1 MEGVIARLAGRLYAI
16 NADGQRSRMQFGLDI
31 TGKLVFDNFFG
42 ADSTFQYIELFD
54 GDETKLRFSLRT
66 RGRFH
71 YYAKDQQI
79 VLAMLRSFQMASLL
93 PDGPGLSCVLRWTLS
108 QTGMFNADGSLN
120 VFTYYASNYAGDA
133 FPGDDAEI
141 SGYRSLKQLSNP
153 SPSDSFE
160 RAIFATN
167 APVAI
172 SPDAYPLLARMLGQ
186 PTGIGFRDVKR
197 IPPKADGKYKQ
208 PRAIGL
214 RPAGIRRKAHDG
226 DNDFLTF
233 GGRVQVEPTS
243 AKPGSANIVVDSR
256 SASRVAI
263 EITKPVD
270 FHLIPDVFNQPD
282 LDDPRKIDSALHSC
296 VEITA
301 LSPHLF
307 ADLWNERVAQPYLSA
322 LRTVDDAHET
332 SFVPL
337 LQNVGN
343 SKGESG
349 EFDALFD
356 MVQPDARSDDV
367 GDIVLAVLRPTQ
379 AAAVFTADAVFPG
392 LFTHDGLPVR
402 RRVKVRVE
410 REAIRDTFC
419 WFDALPRASSILE
432 IRVEIVA
439 DTDAGE
445 EPSSALRFGA
455 LDFDVP
461 GHAKEQAGRLEM
473 RLAVTFDP
481 ADSAFPHYATS
492 KRDPKR
498 QAGRPRLPYPG
509 EAIPRIVVHIDQFDL
524 ADVRPGAQDASTDSG
539 RAFDAVLEPLRRRDV
554 DTSDPEFPRVTR
566 EKRIAGNL
574 SRDVPLVLVDRPK
587 VTSKE
592 DSLRTPFFLTGEE
605 VTATGSNRRLALV
618 LHRKP
623 LRNTAGTPSTGE
635 MKSGDRTIVIDA
647 EPLTVAMANVP
658 TFGLDLTQSED
669 SDGEIANW
677 ETSEFGGGKWEI
689 AGVTDGFNL
698 SFPPQATGEA
708 FEKGAPWPPISPTGA
723 EITVDYRLGTLAR
736 MSLQSSYF
744 KQQYAEAPWN
754 LRRILGSAGDRAPG
768 AGLATARFEFLYGL
782 ASRLTSP
789 GLRLAE
795 IGARIGGL
803 RTPLPA
809 RPKGIARSLTGTSRQ
824 PLVEAELYDRQRDLA
839 AGFSKVYE
847 TRLAQFGI
855 YREGTEGPLSVDD
868 KVAFELRANAEV
880 DPDPWDPQSKSTNL
894 KGGATRGFESKNIFQ
909 EVMKKPAS
917 TRGQIIEPSF
927 TALGGSGFMRAF
939 FANGKTRIVSNTVVG
954 RTDTYT
960 LERIG
965 RIGVFWNIAKH
976 VIVYERTVLPPDQF
990 AEEQE
995 GQHLG
1000 RPVVRKVQE
1009 YVELLEPDRAY
1020 PEKSGGQKAR
1030 GFVEACLF
1038 PTRRIPVKSSWGRD
1052 VEAGWIVPLWRS
1064 DADRDLFPKPDIR
1077 LRLASANTGASA
1089 AVLSRLSD
1097 PSQLVFFTSVR
1108 EEDGDLP
1115 DQWLPVAGVDFVN
1128 APAPSPTGRPVID
1141 RADPDGRQPDDRMR
1155 DPMFDRCTFDVDSGS
1170 APANLIAARAAGE
1183 PIGAVVETVSMMR
1196 SKPTGA
1202 GGGPGQA
1209 IALRAH
1215 LQAMADDARVLEA
1228 RLNEAIST
1236 ARGIVAGLWNASRAG
1251 DPVEDAIA
1259 QLEALKGE
1267 VRQRAAS
1274 ARQSTGAAASEAK
1287 TALDAA
1293 RSKWTDEA
1301 ASFQGTAT
1309 KAIEE
1314 TLNRRLDALIK
1325 ALGDLQADPHLFEG
1339 ATASSAKNVARQ
1351 IEQALALPRSQLLTG
1366 INRVSAAFEQLD
1378 RGVAGLLGGISDA
1391 ARSVADSAAGVERTI
1406 VSLPDAGQVLSAYDQ
1421 FHRLTMDTID
1431 SILDNARRGLPPVV
1445 MNEKIFPVGSSYV
1458 SLSVLL
1464 GALRTALVQVHA
1476 TAFSEAQKAEAN
1488 LSGVRA
1494 AVGEALHRAVDAI
1507 EAAGSGMTALNAAV
1521 DGYRQQAAAS
1531 LGAFTTGL
1539 GDVCRDC
1546 LAVLYE
1552 ICRKPADDLRKRVEG
1567 ELQKLTD
1574 KAVSSK
1580 LAIAAATKS
1589 AMNDLGGL
1597 LDGVGRSM
1605 ADEEKAIGDVIDGA
1619 AVAATT
1625 TITGLEGSL
1634 IQAIDAGISVLRRD
1648 GGAIK
1653 EAAERL
1659 EDGAKAIASGLQ
1671 QQIPPSV
1678 AENIRALEE
1687 GYKRLSNAPSF
1698 QNPSDTLA
1706 LVRAAGASPI
1716 LPNLSFNRDRIAYF
1730 FDDARD
1736 AIRTS
1741 PVVALMNRLD
1751 DDLKALGIRL
1761 PTDEIL
1767 DRFAPKGLENFD
1779 FSQIFPDLAGL
1790 KLDGLFKNFHLP
1802 AFASD
1807 KIKISHGFD
1816 KASLSGWAKAEASTS
1831 LGDRSEIFEF
1841 GPLNLSMVSGTFAA
1855 LADFAID
1862 PQGLSK
1868 RTTKAE
1874 ITGDWEL
1881 AFSGHPLVTL
1891 EETRVFFEDGKGLDV
1906 DIDPRR
1912 VRLDNSIKFLSDLIK
1927 SFSDPNSG
1935 FFLEMLEANGVPAG
1949 ISARIELP
1957 LPPLS
1962 FGAFSATGM
1971 RFATSFEL
1979 VALKKGEGRPGEF
1992 ALATSMALGR
2002 KSEPFVLRVWLFLG
2016 GGWFEARARYFP
2028 TSGRLSSA
2036 VSIGLTAGVG
2046 MDFAFGPCSGFV
2058 YAMLGAYAEFE
2069 TDGSVGKSFSIA
2081 VIFLVRG
2088 GVVILGR
2095 FNIGLSM
2102 LLELVYRDDG
2112 SAVARGTLEV
2122 SFKICWCCEIKVRQ
2136 AITYYLSGAQKNA
2149 ATASGDHLDNFA

>member
-1 MEGVIARLAGRLYAI
+1 MAGVIARLAGHLYAI
-16 NADGQRSRMQFGLDI
+16 GADGQRSRMQFGLDAKN
-31 TGKLVFDNFFG
+31 KLVFDNVLG
-42 ADSTFQYIELFD
+42 ADSTFHYIELFD

-66 RGRFH
+66 PGGRFH
-71 YYAKDQQI
+71 YYADKQQI
-79 VLAMLRSFQMASLL
+79 ALAMLRSFQTARL
-93 PDGPGLSCVLRWTLS
+93 PSGPGLSCVLRWTLS

-120 VFTYYASNYAGDA
+120 VFTNYASAYAGDA
-133 FPGDDAEI
+133 FPGDDADI
-141 SGYRSLKQLSNP
+141 SGYFSLKQLSNP
-153 SPSDSFE
+153 SPSDRFE
-160 RAIFATN
+160 RAVFATN

-172 SPDAYPLLARMLGQ
+172 SPDAYPLLARMLGR
-186 PTGIGFRDVKR
+186 TAGVAFKDVKQ
-197 IPPKADGKYKQ
+197 IPFKTDGKYKQ

-214 RPAGIRRKAHDG
+214 RPVGIRRKGPDG

-233 GGRVQVEPTS
+233 GGRVQVEPTG
-243 AKPGSANIVVDSR
+243 AGPGSVNIVVDSR
-256 SASRVAI
+256 NASRVAV
-263 EITKPVD
+263 EIAKPVD

-282 LDDPRKIDSALHSC
+282 LDDPKKVDSALHSY
-296 VEITA
+296 VAMTS

-322 LRTVDDAHET
+322 LRTVDDARET

-337 LQNVGN
+337 LQNIGN

-367 GDIVLAVLRPTQ
+367 GDIVLAAVRPTQ
-379 AAAVFTADAVFPG
+379 AAAVFIADAVFPG
-392 LFTHDGLPVR
+392 LVTHDGLPVR
-402 RRVKVRVE
+402 RRVKVRIE
-410 REAIRDTFC
+410 REAIKDTFC
-419 WFDALPRASSILE
+419 WFDTSPASSSIPE
-432 IRVEIVA
+432 IKVEIVA
-439 DTDAGE
+439 EADAGK
-445 EPSSALRFGA
+445 EPSSSLRFGA
-455 LDFDVP
+455 LDLDVP
-461 GHAKEQAGRLEM
+461 GHAEAQAGPLEM
-473 RLAVTFDP
+473 ALAVTFDP
-481 ADSAFPHYATS
+481 ADPALPHYATA
-492 KRDPKR
+492 KRDPKGK
-498 QAGRPRLPYPG
+498 AGRARLPYPG
-509 EAIPRIVVHIDQFDL
+509 EAIPRIVARIDRFDL
-524 ADVRPGAQDASTDSG
+524 ADVRPGAQDAPPDSG
-539 RAFDAVLEPLRRRDV
+539 RAFDAVLEPLRRRDA
-554 DTSDPEFPRVTR
+554 DTSDPEFSKVAR
-566 EKRIAGNL
+566 EKRIANNL
-574 SRDVPLVLVDRPK
+574 SRDVPLVLVDRQK
-587 VTSKE
+587 AASEKE
-592 DSLRTPFFLTGEE
+592 SLRTPFFLTGEE
-605 VTATGSNRRLALV
+605 VTATGSNRRLALA
-618 LHRKP
+618 LRRKP
-623 LRNTAGTPSTGE
+623 LSKDTSTGE
-635 MKSGDRTIVIDA
+635 VKSGDRTIVIDA

-658 TFGLDLTQSED
+658 TFGLDLAQSED

-689 AGVTDGFNL
+689 AGVTAGFNL

-708 FEKGAPWPPISPTGA
+708 FEKGVPWPPISPTGA
-723 EITVDYRLGTLAR
+723 EITVDYRLGTLSR
-736 MSLQSSYF
+736 LSLQSSYF

-754 LRRILGSAGDRAPG
+754 LRRVLGSAGDRAPG
-768 AGLATARFEFLYGL
+768 AGMATARFEFLYGL
-782 ASRLTSP
+782 ASRLTSS

-809 RPKGIARSLTGTSRQ
+809 RPKGIVRSPTGTNRQ

-880 DPDPWDPQSKSTNL
+880 DPDPWDPQSQSNNL
-894 KGGATRGFESKNIFQ
+894 GGGATRGFESKTIFQ
-909 EVMKKPAS
+909 EVMRKPAS

-990 AEEQE
+990 AEEQD

-1038 PTRRIPVKSSWGRD
+1038 RTRRIPVKSSWGRD
-1052 VEAGWIVPLWRS
+1052 IEAGWIVPLWRS
-1064 DADRDLFPKPDIR
+1064 DADRNLFPKPDIR
-1077 LRLASANTGASA
+1077 LRLSSANTGASA

-1115 DQWLPVAGVDFVN
+1115 DQWLPVADVDFVN

-1141 RADPDGRQPDDRMR
+1141 RADPDGRQPDERMR
-1155 DPMFDRCTFDVDSGS
+1155 DPMFDRGTFDVDSGS
-1170 APANLIAARAAGE
+1170 APTNLIAARASGE

-1202 GGGPGQA
+1202 GGGPAQA

-1215 LQAMADDARVLEA
+1215 LQTMADDARVLEA

-1236 ARGIVAGLWNASRAG
+1236 ARGIVAGLWSASAAG
-1251 DPVEDAIA
+1251 DPVEAAIA
-1259 QLEALKGE
+1259 RLDALKGE
-1267 VRQRAAS
+1267 VRQRAAA
-1274 ARQSTGAAASEAK
+1274 ARQTIGEAASEAK
-1287 TALDAA
+1287 AALDAA

-1301 ASFQGTAT
+1301 VSFQSKET

-1314 TLNRRLDALIK
+1314 TVSLRLDALIK
-1325 ALGDLQADPHLFEG
+1325 ALGELQADPYLFEG
-1339 ATASSAKNVARQ
+1339 TTPNNAENVARQ

-1366 INRVSAAFEQLD
+1366 INRLSAGFEQLD
-1378 RGVAGLLGGISDA
+1378 RGVAELLRGMSDA
-1391 ARSVADSAAGVERTI
+1391 ARTVADAAADVEGT
-1406 VSLPDAGQVLSAYDQ
+1406 VASLPDAGQVLSAYDA
-1421 FHRLTMDTID
+1421 FHRRTMGI
-1431 SILDNARRGLPPVV
+1431 IEGVLDNARRGLPPVL
-1445 MNEKIFPVGSSYV
+1445 MNEKIFPVGPDHV

-1464 GALRTALVQVHA
+1464 GALRAALDEVHS
-1476 TAFSEAQKAEAN
+1476 TAFSEVQKAEAN

-1494 AVGEALHRAVDAI
+1494 AVGEALRQAVHVI
-1507 EAAGSGMTALNAAV
+1507 EAAGSAMTALNTPV

-1539 GDVCRDC
+1539 DDVCRDW
-1546 LAVLYE
+1546 LVVLYE
-1552 ICRKPADDLRKRVEG
+1552 ICRKPADDLRSHVQS
-1567 ELQKLTD
+1567 ELRKLTD
-1574 KAVSSK
+1574 QAVALK
-1580 LAIAAATKS
+1580 PAISAATKS
-1589 AMNDLGGL
+1589 TMNDLGGL

-1625 TITGLEGSL
+1625 TITGLEVGL
-1634 IQAIDAGISVLRRD
+1634 IQAIDAGISVIRRD

-1653 EAAERL
+1653 EAAEKL
-1659 EDGAKAIASGLQ
+1659 EDGAKAIANGLR

-1767 DRFAPKGLENFD
+1767 DRFTPKGLENFD

-1807 KIKISHGFD
+1807 KIKVSHGFD

-1891 EETRVFFEDGKGLDV
+1891 EETRIFFEDGKGLDV

-1935 FFLEMLEANGVPAG
+1935 FFLEMLEENGVPAG

-1979 VALKKGEGRPGEF
+1979 VTSKKDGGRAGEF

-2002 KSEPFVLRVWLFLG
+2002 KSEPFVLRVWVFLG

-2028 TSGRLSSA
+2028 TSGKLSSA

-2069 TDGSVGKSFSIA
+2069 TDGSGGKNFSIA

-2149 ATASGDHLDNFA
+2149 AAASGDHLDNFA